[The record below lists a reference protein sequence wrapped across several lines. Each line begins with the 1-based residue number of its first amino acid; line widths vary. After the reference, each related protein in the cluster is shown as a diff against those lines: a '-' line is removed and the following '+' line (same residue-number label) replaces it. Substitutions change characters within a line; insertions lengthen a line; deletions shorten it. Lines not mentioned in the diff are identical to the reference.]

1 MIRECSV
8 CEALRLASAK
18 AKFEHSGV
26 QSQQAVNNVP
36 RVQQASFASIL
47 PRYAI
52 HKDSFQPKGPVW
64 FMGKAE
70 ENEIVRDRR
79 RPDRRQPKVLELALR
94 SSVR

>member
-8 CEALRLASAK
+8 CEALRRASTK
-18 AKFEHSGV
+18 TKFEHSGV

-52 HKDSFQPKGPVW
+52 QAKNSFQPEGPVS
-64 FMGKAE
+64 FMGKTE
-70 ENEIVRDRR
+70 EKAIVRDRR
-79 RPDRRQPKVLELALR
+79 GPDRRRPKVIELALR
-94 SSVR
+94 